1 MRSKEV
7 KDLSLRPQGRLQPD
21 FHIPGVAAALFAIC
35 LLVNVV
41 GTMLMT
47 QNGISSD
54 AVIGSWTVLWIL
66 VGTFLLFSLKIAS
79 QWEKAVVLRLGKF
92 HRLAG
97 PGSFWVF
104 PIVDTLANW
113 IDHRVMVTPFSAEK
127 TLTKDTVPVDV
138 DAVLFWV
145 VWDAEKAA
153 LEVADYRAAI
163 AWAAQ
168 TALRE
173 IIGQSVLADILVG
186 RAKMDADLQKIIDE
200 RTTPWGITVQ
210 SVEIRDVIIPPDL
223 EDAMSR
229 QAQAE
234 RERQSRIILGESEE
248 QIAASFAEASK
259 AYIHNPTALHL
270 RAMNMLFEGLKE
282 KGALV
287 IVPSSAIDT
296 MNLGG
301 LSGMVSLAQQNLPP
315 EKENKGILP
324 ASHRDGDPSPSP
336 PLSRNYYNESLN
348 YLPGTCAGRDHFPHR
363 LPASQTGL
371 PFGRPGHPGRG
382 EYPAGHQRRGLPGLL
397 AGLQPGYDYRH
408 PRVAI
413 HRPGSPAPKSQRQVR
428 LLSRRGTRT
437 LEQQGL
443 CGVPPELQV

>member
-1 MRSKEV
+1 MSPSISK
-7 KDLSLRPQGRLQPD
+7 DQSLKPQARQKSD
-21 FHIPGVAAALFAIC
+21 QHIPGLAGFLFAVC
-35 LLVNVV
+35 LLADILGNIF
-41 GTMLMT
+41 LI
-47 QNGISSD
+47 QNG
-54 AVIGSWTVLWIL
+54 VLKDNWPGVWNVAWLLLGIYIL
-66 VGTFLLFSLKIAS
+66 FALKVAS
-79 QWEKAVVLRLGKF
+79 QWQKAVVLRLGRF
-92 HRLAG
+92 HKLAG
-97 PGSFWVF
+97 PGMFWLI
-104 PIVDTLANW
+104 PIIDTTANW

-173 IIGQSVLADILVG
+173 IIGQMTLADILIG

-210 SVEIRDVIIPPDL
+210 SVEIRDVVIPPDL
-223 EDAMSR
+223 ENAMSR

-234 RERQSRIILGESEE
+234 RERQARVILGESEK
-248 QIAASFAEASK
+248 QIAASFSEASE
-259 AYIHNPTALHL
+259 AYVTNPTALHL

-301 LSGMVSLAQQNLPP
+301 LSGVVSLGQQNLPE
-315 EKENKGILP
+315 EKK
-324 ASHRDGDPSPSP
+324 
-336 PLSRNYYNESLN
+336 
-348 YLPGTCAGRDHFPHR
+348 
-363 LPASQTGL
+363 
-371 PFGRPGHPGRG
+371 
-382 EYPAGHQRRGLPGLL
+382 
-397 AGLQPGYDYRH
+397 
-408 PRVAI
+408 
-413 HRPGSPAPKSQRQVR
+413 
-428 LLSRRGTRT
+428 
-437 LEQQGL
+437 
-443 CGVPPELQV
+443 

>member
-1 MRSKEV
+1 MSPSTV
-7 KDLSLRPQGRLQPD
+7 MKDLSLKSQFRKTDQ
-21 FHIPGVAAALFAIC
+21 HIPAPAGFMFAIC
-35 LLVNVV
+35 LLAGAL
-41 GTMLMT
+41 GTILLT
-47 QNGISSD
+47 QNGILSD
-54 AVIGSWTVLWIL
+54 AWVGVWTIGWVLL
-66 VGTFLLFSLKIAS
+66 GTFFLLAIKIAA
-79 QWEKAVVLRLGKF
+79 QWEKGIILRLGRF
-92 HRLAG
+92 HKLAG
-97 PGSFWVF
+97 PGPFWVV
-104 PIVDTLANW
+104 PILDNVVNW

-223 EDAMSR
+223 EDTMSR

-234 RERQSRIILGESEE
+234 RERQARVILGESEK

-287 IVPSSAIDT
+287 IVPSSAVDT

-301 LSGMVSLAQQNLPP
+301 LSGMVSLAQQNLPKE
-315 EKENKGILP
+315 EK
-324 ASHRDGDPSPSP
+324 
-336 PLSRNYYNESLN
+336 
-348 YLPGTCAGRDHFPHR
+348 
-363 LPASQTGL
+363 
-371 PFGRPGHPGRG
+371 
-382 EYPAGHQRRGLPGLL
+382 
-397 AGLQPGYDYRH
+397 
-408 PRVAI
+408 
-413 HRPGSPAPKSQRQVR
+413 
-428 LLSRRGTRT
+428 
-437 LEQQGL
+437 
-443 CGVPPELQV
+443 